1 VNRLRVAVTL
11 EQLWHEVPGGT
22 ASSALETVKALQKRD
37 DVTVLGVAARHDT
50 LPPPPWTPTVHMH
63 QLPLPRIALYESWHA
78 LCWPPVQRA
87 TGPADVI
94 HATTFAIPPKTAP
107 LVVTVH
113 DLAFLYEPSHFTR
126 HGRRFFRRGLSLA
139 RRNADVVLVPSQ
151 STLDDCVEAGFD
163 RSRLRLVPH
172 GVAVP
177 PVSAD
182 DVAAFVGAYQLPERY
197 VLWCGTLEPRKN
209 VPTLLEAFA
218 KLRRTDPELG
228 LVLVGPTGWGPAPV
242 EAQLVRGVRLLGF
255 LPTDQLHAAY
265 AGARAFCYP
274 SLREGF
280 GLPVLEAMAHGVP
293 VVTSRGTAMAEFVGD
308 GGLLVDPLDADAI
321 AAALQIVL
329 GEQHDEFGAAALK
342 QASRYTWDDAAA
354 LTVEAY
360 RAAAL

>member
-1 VNRLRVAVTL
+1 MRRLRVAVTL

-22 ASSALETVKALQKRD
+22 ASSALETVQALKRRD
-37 DVTVLGVAARHDT
+37 DVEILGVAARHDT
-50 LPPPPWTPTVHMH
+50 LPPPPWTPPLRMH
-63 QLPLPRIALYESWHA
+63 QLPLPRVALYESWHA
-78 LCWPPVQRA
+78 LRWPPVQRA
-87 TGPADVI
+87 TGPVDVI
-94 HATTFAIPPKTAP
+94 HATTFAIPPKNAP

-113 DLAFLYEPSHFTR
+113 DLAFLYEPGHFTR
-126 HGRRFFRRGLSLA
+126 HGLRFFRRGLTLA

-177 PVSAD
+177 AVSAD
-182 DVAAFVGAYQLPERY
+182 AVAAFVGAYQLPERY

-218 KLRRTDPELG
+218 KLRRADPELG
-228 LVLVGPTGWGPAPV
+228 LVLVGPAGWGPAPV
-242 EAQLVRGVRLLGF
+242 QAQLVEGVRLLGF

-280 GLPVLEAMAHGVP
+280 GLPVLEAMAHGIP
-293 VVTSRGTAMAEFVGD
+293 VVTSQGTAMAEFVGD
-308 GGLLVDPLDADAI
+308 GGLLVDPLDANGI
-321 AAALQIVL
+321 AAALEVVL
-329 GEQHDEFGAAALK
+329 GARHDGFATAALK
-342 QASRYTWDDAAA
+342 QSARYTWDDAAD

-360 RAAAL
+360 RSAAL